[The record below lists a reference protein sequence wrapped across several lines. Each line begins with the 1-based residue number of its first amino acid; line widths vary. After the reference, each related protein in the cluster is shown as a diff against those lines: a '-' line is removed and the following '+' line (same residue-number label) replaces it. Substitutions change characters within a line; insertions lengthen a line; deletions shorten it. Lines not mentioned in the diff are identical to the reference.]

1 MDDGGDAAISND
13 GAGNV
18 VDSSRLRPSA
28 AARRFRNCEVDAADV
43 DFSDR
48 ISAKRK
54 SYRVSSRRL
63 NTHHGYHQHGHH
75 DGGDGD
81 EDDDEDDGCVED
93 ESPTQRL
100 ARLRREVDELRAQF
114 SQKPEQGGGV
124 EAGAGEG
131 AGGDGDDGGSER
143 RGVDELAHAL
153 AELTAGGPRAQERLA
168 RRMAASLGAVG
179 SVTRPAPSQVG
190 PPSIRR
196 VSRGASGRVSRG
208 ASARARCS

>member
-1 MDDGGDAAISND
+1 MDDGGDVAIAND

-18 VDSSRLRPSA
+18 VDSSRLRPLA
-28 AARRFRNCEVDAADV
+28 AARRFRHCEVDAADV

-63 NTHHGYHQHGHH
+63 NRHNGHHGHHGHH

-81 EDDDEDDGCVED
+81 EDDDEDDGYVED
-93 ESPTQRL
+93 ESPARRL
-100 ARLRREVDELRAQF
+100 ARLQREVDELRAQL
-114 SQKPEQGGGV
+114 SQKPEQEGDGGGG
-124 EAGAGEG
+124 GA
-131 AGGDGDDGGSER
+131 DGDGGSGR
-143 RGVDELAHAL
+143 RGVDELADAL

-168 RRMAASLGAVG
+168 RRMAGSLGAVG

-190 PPSIRR
+190 PS
-196 VSRGASGRVSRG
+196 V
-208 ASARARCS
+208 

>member
-1 MDDGGDAAISND
+1 MDDVDDGGDVAIAND

-28 AARRFRNCEVDAADV
+28 AARRFRHCEVDAADV

-63 NTHHGYHQHGHH
+63 NRHHGHHDHRDH

-81 EDDDEDDGCVED
+81 EDDDEDDGYVED
-93 ESPTQRL
+93 ESPARRL
-100 ARLRREVDELRAQF
+100 ARLQREVDELRTQL
-114 SQKPEQGGGV
+114 SQKPEQEGG
-124 EAGAGEG
+124 G
-131 AGGDGDDGGSER
+131 AGGDGGGSGR
-143 RGVDELAHAL
+143 RGVDELADAL

-168 RRMAASLGAVG
+168 RRMAGSLGAVG

-190 PPSIRR
+190 LSIRR
-196 VSRGASGRVSRG
+196 ASRVLPGE
-208 ASARARCS
+208 